1 MASHE
6 PPAFLDIEASGFGR
20 GSYPIEVGFVLTDGS
35 AWCTL
40 VRPEPGWTHW
50 DAAAEA
56 LHGIARAT
64 ALSHGRSVADAAD
77 ELNRRLRGLT
87 VYSDGWAHDYAWLA
101 LLFDA
106 AGREPAFKLDHLR
119 NALGE
124 ADAIGWQAARQRM
137 VTAKPMTRH
146 RASNDARLL
155 QLTWLALRRPP
166 SDQDVSGPCAS
177 SAARNPAQ

>member
-1 MASHE
+1 MLPE
-6 PPAFLDIEASGFGR
+6 GR
-20 GSYPIEVGFVLTDGS
+20 

-40 VRPEPGWTHW
+40 VRPEAGWTHR

-56 LHGIARAT
+56 LHGIPRAT
-64 ALSHGRSVADAAD
+64 ALRHGRSVADVAD

-87 VYSDGWAHDYAWLA
+87 VCSDGWVRDYAWLA

-124 ADAIGWQAARQRM
+124 VDALGWQAARQRM
-137 VTAKPMTRH
+137 VAEQPMARR
-146 RASNDARLL
+146 RASSDARLP

-166 SDQDVSGPCAS
+166 SDQDGNGPCAS
-177 SAARNPAQ
+177 STARSAPQ